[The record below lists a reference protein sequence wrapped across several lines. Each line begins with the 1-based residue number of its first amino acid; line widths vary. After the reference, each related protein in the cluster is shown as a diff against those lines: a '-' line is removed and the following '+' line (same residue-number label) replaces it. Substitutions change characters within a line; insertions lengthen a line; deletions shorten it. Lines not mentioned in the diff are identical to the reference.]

1 MKDKLLELL
10 NNSYSPYSH
19 YPVAAILVTK
29 DGREFSG
36 VNVEDASYRAG
47 TCAERGAIF
56 SAIASGIKKH
66 DIKEIHIMVSGTDV
80 GTPCGT
86 CRQMIYE
93 ICDKDTLIRC
103 YNKNGDYKDFTID
116 ELCPHFFGESNLQ

>member
-1 MKDKLLELL
+1 MKEKLLNLL
-10 NNSYSPYSH
+10 NNSYSPYSN
-19 YPVAAILVTK
+19 YPVAAVLVTK
-29 DGREFSG
+29 DGKEFYG

-47 TCAERGAIF
+47 TCAERNAIF
-56 SAIASGIKKH
+56 AYLTAGYKKH
-66 DIKEIHIMVSGTDV
+66 DIKEIHIMVSGTEI

-103 YNKNGDYKDFTID
+103 YNKSGDFQDFTID
-116 ELCPHFFGESNLQ
+116 ELCPHFFGESNLE

>member
-1 MKDKLLELL
+1 MKEKLLELL
-10 NNSYSPYSH
+10 NNSYSPYSN
-19 YPVAAILVTK
+19 YPVAAVVVTK

-56 SAIASGIKKH
+56 SAIASGYKKH
-66 DIKEIHIMVSGTDV
+66 DFKEVHIMVSGSDI

-103 YNKNGDYKDFTID
+103 YKKNGECRDFTID
-116 ELCPHFFGESNLQ
+116 ELCPDFFGESNRE